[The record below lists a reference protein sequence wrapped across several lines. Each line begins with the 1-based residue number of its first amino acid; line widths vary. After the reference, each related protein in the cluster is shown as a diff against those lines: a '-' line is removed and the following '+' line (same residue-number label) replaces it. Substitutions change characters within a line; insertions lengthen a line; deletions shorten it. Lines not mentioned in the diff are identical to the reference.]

1 MFIHPLLIVTSL
13 ILQRFTLIAIFY
25 FLNFNLW
32 NAYMLFLIFL
42 GGLLI
47 IFVYLSAL
55 IPNEIF
61 QKKTSRLTLFMLI
74 SLCFFL
80 LESKFEAFYFY
91 ESLNT
96 PEIYV
101 PLFLTS
107 SLPIIITY
115 LLVTLFRTIILCSK
129 RKTPLKIN
137 SYDTTKKITYT
148 KNFKFLSSRSTCP
161 EKHYPLLKFR
171 IPTRHLPCNSNFNW
185 NFFSHTL

>member
-1 MFIHPLLIVTSL
+1 MIITCFCLVLLAIFIHPLLIVTSL
-13 ILQRFTLIAIFY
+13 ILQRFTLMSIFY

-47 IFVYLSAL
+47 IFIYLSAL

-61 QKKTSRLTLFMLI
+61 QKKTSILMVFLITSLF
-74 SLCFFL
+74 FFSGIKT
-80 LESKFEAFYFY
+80 ETFYFY

-96 PEIYV
+96 PELFV

-107 SLPIIITY
+107 ALPIIITY
-115 LLVTLFRTIILCSK
+115 LLATLFSTIILCSK

-137 SYDTTKKITYT
+137 SYVQSKKFTYA
-148 KNFKFLSSRSTCP
+148 KNLKFLSSRLTC
-161 EKHYPLLKFR
+161 
-171 IPTRHLPCNSNFNW
+171 T
-185 NFFSHTL
+185 